1 MQVRAPVPSTAVLS
15 ATFLTVTACGGSA
28 ARGRAA
34 QAAAA
39 PPAVVQ
45 QLQVPENPYRIIYTP
60 PVNLAKPPDTTAHGR
75 KPRS

>member
-1 MQVRAPVPSTAVLS
+1 MQVRAPVPITAVLS
-15 ATFLTVTACGGSA
+15 ATFLTVTACGGGG

-34 QAAAA
+34 RAAAA

-45 QLQVPENPYRIIYTP
+45 QLEVPENPYRIIYTP
-60 PVNLAKPPDTTAHGR
+60 PVNLAKPPDTTAHGQ